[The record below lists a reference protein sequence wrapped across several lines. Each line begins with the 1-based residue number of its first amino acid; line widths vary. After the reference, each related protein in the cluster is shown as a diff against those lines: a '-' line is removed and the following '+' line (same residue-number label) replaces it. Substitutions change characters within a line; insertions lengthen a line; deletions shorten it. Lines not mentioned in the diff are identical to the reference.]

1 MDNGSYDESA
11 AVTLVIAARRAHN
24 EGSTGVSIAQGA
36 IMQAQTVEQA
46 QALERR
52 RMSWEEY
59 LALPDE
65 IRAEWVDGEVVV
77 SPTPNYRHQRS
88 AHILAMLLGAS
99 LPDLFV
105 VGPAGLQLPGNR
117 LRIPDILVLDHEPE
131 TTWPDYPAV
140 LVVEI
145 LSPSTRAEDTVR
157 KAPEYLAGG
166 AGQFWVVDPATRCLD
181 VFSNGGDAWEPL
193 AHLDDAAPRAT
204 VSVPPYGDVTVDL
217 RDVLGAPLS

>member
-1 MDNGSYDESA
+1 MDSGSYDEST

-52 RMSWEEY
+52 QMSWEEY

-65 IRAEWVDGEVVV
+65 VRAEWVDGEVVV
-77 SPTPNYRHQRS
+77 SPTPSYRHQRS

-105 VGPAGLQLPGNR
+105 VGPAGLHLPGNR
-117 LRIPDILVLDHEPE
+117 LRIPDVMVLDREPE
-131 TTWPDYPAV
+131 TTWPDYAAV

-145 LSPSTRAEDTVR
+145 LSPSTRVEDTIR

-166 AGQFWVVDPATRCLD
+166 AGQFWVVDPDNRCLD
-181 VFSNGGDAWEPL
+181 VFTNSGDAWEPL
-193 AHLDDAAPRAT
+193 AHLDDAVPCTT
-204 VSVPPYGDVTVDL
+204 VSVSPYGEVTVDL
-217 RDVLGAPLS
+217 GQVLGPTLE